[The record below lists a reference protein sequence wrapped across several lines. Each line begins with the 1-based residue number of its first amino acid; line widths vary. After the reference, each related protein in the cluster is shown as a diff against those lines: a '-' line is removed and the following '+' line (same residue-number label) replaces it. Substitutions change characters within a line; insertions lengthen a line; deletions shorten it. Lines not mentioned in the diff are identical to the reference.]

1 MEEKQ
6 PENAKHNYQLNDNQ
20 QPKLFSPRH
29 ILKAIHVKT
38 YDFLDSFHVNEC
50 FGYDSGRKVIKK
62 ITDMQIKNV
71 FMQKNPQN
79 IPLCNAITHKKRR
92 PKPPY
97 LYETKC

>member
-50 FGYDSGRKVIKK
+50 VGYESGQKVKKK
-62 ITDMQIKNV
+62 IADMQIKKC
-71 FMQKNPQN
+71 FYAKNPQN

-92 PKPPY
+92 LKPPY

>member
-38 YDFLDSFHVNEC
+38 NDFLEFFHLNVC
-50 FGYDSGRKVIKK
+50 FWYDSGRKVIKK
-62 ITDMQIKNV
+62 NADMQIKNV

-79 IPLCNAITHKKRR
+79 IPLCNAIMHKKRR

>member
-50 FGYDSGRKVIKK
+50 FWYDSGRKVIKK
-62 ITDMQIKNV
+62 IADMQIKNAL
-71 FMQKNPQN
+71 MQK
-79 IPLCNAITHKKRR
+79 IRKIYHYAMPLSTKKRR